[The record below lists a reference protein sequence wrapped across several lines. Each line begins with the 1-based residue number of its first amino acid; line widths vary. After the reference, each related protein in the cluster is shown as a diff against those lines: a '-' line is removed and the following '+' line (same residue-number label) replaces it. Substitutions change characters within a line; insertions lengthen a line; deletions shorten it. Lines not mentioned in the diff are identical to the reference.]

1 MVPKGMTRW
10 FQKERLCGS
19 KFQVQVISSSE
30 AIALPFLASN
40 ASKGADF
47 GEARG
52 DDDIWGLSGNYCQGG
67 VYENVGG

>member
-1 MVPKGMTRW
+1 M
-10 FQKERLCGS
+10 L
-19 KFQVQVISSSE
+19 FQVQVISSSE

-52 DDDIWGLSGNYCQGG
+52 DDDIRGLRGNYCQG
-67 VYENVGG
+67 VYMKVRGGG